1 MSPADVLSPV
11 DATAAVERAVAEL
24 LGGAPADGDA
34 ELCMLDAIAGAAAR
48 LAAQRRPERRA
59 PDGDAP
65 VGIAGWWSFA
75 AQVPEIE
82 Y

>member
-11 DATAAVERAVAEL
+11 DATAAVERVVAEL
-24 LGGAPADGDA
+24 LGGTLGDGDA
-34 ELCMLDAIAGAAAR
+34 ELRMLDAVARAATR
-48 LAAQRRPERRA
+48 LAGRRHERRA
-59 PDGDAP
+59 EDGDAP

-75 AQVPEIE
+75 AQLPEVE

>member
-1 MSPADVLSPV
+1 MSPADVLSPL

-24 LGGAPADGDA
+24 LGGASADGEA
-34 ELCMLDAIAGAAAR
+34 ELRMLDAVARAAAR
-48 LAAQRRPERRA
+48 LAGRRQERRA
-59 PDGDAP
+59 ADGDAP

-75 AQVPEIE
+75 AQLPEID

>member
-11 DATAAVERAVAEL
+11 DATAAVERSVAEL

-34 ELCMLDAIAGAAAR
+34 ELRMLDAVA
-48 LAAQRRPERRA
+48 
-59 PDGDAP
+59 
-65 VGIAGWWSFA
+65 GIAGWWSFA
-75 AQVPEIE
+75 AQLPEIE